1 MEKFKA
7 IQVEIIRIFQI
18 DILNFTSNLVSFKN
32 FELMFRLETF

>member
-18 DILNFTSNLVSFKN
+18 DILNFTSNLVNFKN
-32 FELMFRLETF
+32 FELMFRLENF